1 MDPDG
6 VSVDPRGVR
15 GATHQRP
22 VPPSA
27 SSATHQHPL
36 SLSRSLPL
44 PLLDRPTWV
53 GSQYAISTLYAAG
66 RECGTLF
73 VFDGIP
79 TLSPFSPFPI
89 YTHRPQPIA
98 FMYCLTGG
106 ASGSIF
112 VDHGPGFVVRD
123 KDGKNPLI
131 KLVDRVQE
139 ATDADGTNY
148 TQFR

>member
-1 MDPDG
+1 
-6 VSVDPRGVR
+6 
-15 GATHQRP
+15 
-22 VPPSA
+22 
-27 SSATHQHPL
+27 
-36 SLSRSLPL
+36 
-44 PLLDRPTWV
+44 
-53 GSQYAISTLYAAG
+53 
-66 RECGTLF
+66 
-73 VFDGIP
+73 
-79 TLSPFSPFPI
+79 
-89 YTHRPQPIA
+89 
-98 FMYCLTGG
+98 MYCLTGG

>member
-1 MDPDG
+1 MLPD
-6 VSVDPRGVR
+6 VSAALYLYLMAFLRF
-15 GATHQRP
+15 
-22 VPPSA
+22 
-27 SSATHQHPL
+27 PL
-36 SLSRSLPL
+36 F
-44 PLLDRPTWV
+44 LLF
-53 GSQYAISTLYAAG
+53 Q
-66 RECGTLF
+66 
-73 VFDGIP
+73 
-79 TLSPFSPFPI
+79 